1 MQETEINPNVDH
13 NLLSFLGFSIEVETS
28 SENSRA
34 AIYVSSKVDYIRR
47 GDLEGTDSNLI
58 IIDLKGSMK
67 LRLINIYRSHSLQH
81 GVSQRDKF
89 NQQLSL
95 IDNAVTNKTILLGDF
110 NLDWFKRH
118 SSNYALRNMFADFE
132 EKLQAHNLIQ
142 VIDSRTW
149 TRTVNNTVRE
159 SCLDHL

>member
-58 IIDLKGSMK
+58 IINLKI
-67 LRLINIYRSHSLQH
+67 LWNNFLIKKNINVPICRCIGNLKKTYISD
-81 GVSQRDKF
+81 QR
-89 NQQLSL
+89 
-95 IDNAVTNKTILLGDF
+95 TPMG
-110 NLDWFKRH
+110 
-118 SSNYALRNMFADFE
+118 
-132 EKLQAHNLIQ
+132 IQ
-142 VIDSRTW
+142 TSAA
-149 TRTVNNTVRE
+149 TV
-159 SCLDHL
+159 